1 MFETLGVR
9 STFPNK
15 LHGHL
20 FSPSVPSAPSTTIE
34 SHIMDVSKYTQC
46 LSRWPEHLAP
56 GLPTIGALLLLGTGG
71 LVVACKLWSFLRVLL
86 SLFVLPG
93 KPVSDF
99 LLWIYF
105 SIGLLILIISLY
117 IASLVRSPR

>member
-1 MFETLGVR
+1 MFGTLGVDQLAPTSCR
-9 STFPNK
+9 II
-15 LHGHL
+15 L
-20 FSPSVPSAPSTTIE
+20 FFPSVPSVPSSTID

-46 LSRWPEHLAP
+46 LSQWPEHLAP

-93 KPVSDF
+93 KPVSC
-99 LLWIYF
+99 LLLRIYF
-105 SIGLLILIISLY
+105 PAEL
-117 IASLVRSPR
+117 RD